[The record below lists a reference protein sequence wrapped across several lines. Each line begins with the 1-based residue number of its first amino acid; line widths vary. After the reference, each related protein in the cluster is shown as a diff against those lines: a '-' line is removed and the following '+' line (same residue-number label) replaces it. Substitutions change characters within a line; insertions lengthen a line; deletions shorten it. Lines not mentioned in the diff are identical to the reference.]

1 MQSKLA
7 IAIVGPTASGKSS
20 FALKLAQVLGGELVC
35 MDSATVYRGFDIGS
49 SKPTKEDQSHVP
61 HHLLD
66 ILDPDATFS
75 AYDFVQK
82 AEATI
87 LDIQKRGKIPIVVGG
102 TYFYLRALQKGMY
115 PQALIPNE
123 VLEQIDAE
131 FFENETV
138 NTEKM
143 HAALAEKD
151 PEAAKQIH
159 PNDRYRLQ
167 RALAILRTSGNLP
180 SQLKPAH
187 LSDEQSKRVWMK
199 YAMAISRH
207 TLSAHIVSRTDE
219 MIRQGLV
226 EETRALREKYPQS
239 RALGSI
245 GYAEACAFLDKKL
258 NDKQLRNE
266 IIEKTR
272 QLSKRQIT
280 WLRSDPEIRYIDD
293 RDLDRVLLEVSNL
306 RFAMG
311 ETKTA

>member
-7 IAIVGPTASGKSS
+7 IAIVGPTASGKSG

-49 SKPTKEDQSHVP
+49 SKPTKEDQGHVP

-66 ILDPDATFS
+66 ILDPDENFS
-75 AYDFVQK
+75 AFDFVQK
-82 AEATI
+82 AEAAI

-115 PQALIPNE
+115 PQANIPAE
-123 VLEQIDAE
+123 VLEQIDTE
-131 FFENETV
+131 FFEDEAV
-138 NTEKM
+138 NTTKM

-151 PEAAKQIH
+151 PESAKQIH

-167 RALAILRTSGNLP
+167 RALAIIRTTNTLP

-187 LSDEQSKRVWMK
+187 LSDEQAKRVWMK

-207 TLSAHIVSRTDE
+207 TLSANIVRRTDE
-219 MIRQGLV
+219 MIRDGLTA
-226 EETRALREKYPQS
+226 ETKALREKYPSS
-239 RALGSI
+239 RPLSSI
-245 GYAEACAFLDKKL
+245 GYAESCAFLDGKL

-280 WLRSDPEIRYIDD
+280 WLRSDSEIRYIDD

-311 ETKTA
+311 EIKTA